1 MTPKTN
7 PQNCETGHCDD
18 HSGLLVWMKATTA
31 LGGLAVSLLSYSVIW
46 QAPNL
51 RMDIAREVA
60 RLDKRDDSMMYD
72 IQDVKRDVTDIGRR
86 VSLLEGK

>member
-7 PQNCETGHCDD
+7 SQNCETGHCDD
-18 HSGLLVWMKATTA
+18 HSGLMTWVKGGTA
-31 LGGLAVSLLSYSVIW
+31 LMIFACGLLSYSVIW